1 MTDTKKAE
9 QALSDFAQGP
19 AQDAAELA
27 AQSFEQAG
35 ERIAQALERAARS
48 GEFSFR
54 NMASSISRDLAA
66 LAIQDLIIDPLQGA
80 LSGGSKSGGA
90 AQSPNPLNIVMNITG
105 VSDAGGFQKSLQKS
119 QGQISASLARAVA
132 QGQKFI

>member
-1 MTDTKKAE
+1 MIDTE
-9 QALSDFAQGP
+9 QAEKALSEFAEGP
-19 AQDAAELA
+19 AKDAAELA

-35 ERIAQALERAARS
+35 ERIAQALERAART

-54 NMASSISRDLAA
+54 DMAASISRDLAA
-66 LAIQDLIIDPLQGA
+66 LAIQELILEPLQAALGGA
-80 LSGGSKSGGA
+80 GKSGGSS
-90 AQSPNPLNIVMNITG
+90 QQQNPLNIVMNITG
-105 VSDAGGFQKSLQKS
+105 VNDASGFQKS

>member
-1 MTDTKKAE
+1 MIDTEKAE
-9 QALSDFAQGP
+9 QALNDFAEGP
-19 AQDAAELA
+19 AKDAADLA
-27 AQSFEQAG
+27 AQSFEQAS

-54 NMASSISRDLAA
+54 DMAAAITRDIAT
-66 LAIQDLIIDPLQGA
+66 LAIQELILDPLQAVLSGSA
-80 LSGGSKSGGA
+80 KSGGS
-90 AQSPNPLNIVMNITG
+90 AQSQNPLNIVMNISG
-105 VSDAGGFQKSLQKS
+105 VSDAGSFQKS

>member
-1 MTDTKKAE
+1 MSDTERAGKA
-9 QALSDFAQGP
+9 LTDFAQGP
-19 AQDAAELA
+19 AKDAADLA

-35 ERIAQALERAARS
+35 ERIAKALERAARS

-54 NMASSISRDLAA
+54 DMVAAITRDLAS
-66 LAIQDLIIDPLQGA
+66 LAIQELVIDPLSAA
-80 LSGGSKSGGA
+80 LSGGKSGA
-90 AQSPNPLNIVMNITG
+90 VSPAPNPLNIVMNITG
-105 VSDAGGFQKSLQKS
+105 VSDASSFQKS

>member
-1 MTDTKKAE
+1 MIDTDGAEKA
-9 QALSDFAQGP
+9 LTDFAEGP
-19 AQDAAELA
+19 AKDAAELA

-54 NMASSISRDLAA
+54 DMAAAISRDLAA
-66 LAIQDLIIDPLQGA
+66 LAIQELIIEPLQAVLAGGA
-80 LSGGSKSGGA
+80 KSGGA
-90 AQSPNPLNIVMNITG
+90 SQAANPLNIVMNITG
-105 VSDAGGFQKSLQKS
+105 VNDAGSFQKS

>member
-1 MTDTKKAE
+1 MIDTGQAE
-9 QALSDFAQGP
+9 KALSDFAEGP
-19 AQDAAELA
+19 AKDAAELA

-54 NMASSISRDLAA
+54 DMAAAITRDLAA
-66 LAIQDLIIDPLQGA
+66 LAIQELILEPLQAA
-80 LSGGSKSGGA
+80 LSGGGKSGGSS
-90 AQSPNPLNIVMNITG
+90 QQQNPLNIVMNITG
-105 VSDAGGFQKSLQKS
+105 VSDAGSFQKS

>member
-1 MTDTKKAE
+1 MIDTDKAGK
-9 QALSDFAQGP
+9 ALNDFADGP
-19 AQDAAELA
+19 AKNAADLA

-54 NMASSISRDLAA
+54 DMAASISRDLAA
-66 LAIQDLIIDPLQGA
+66 LAIQELIVEPLQDL
-80 LSGGSKSGGA
+80 LSGGAKTGSSS
-90 AQSPNPLNIVMNITG
+90 QSANPLNIVMNITG
-105 VSDAGGFQKSLQKS
+105 VSDAGAFQKS

>member
-1 MTDTKKAE
+1 MDETEKAGK
-9 QALSDFAQGP
+9 ALTDFAEGP
-19 AQDAAELA
+19 AKDAADLA

-35 ERIAQALERAARS
+35 DRIARALERAARS

-54 NMASSISRDLAA
+54 HMAAAISRDLAA
-66 LAIQDLIIDPLQGA
+66 LTIRELLLEPLSAG
-80 LSGGSKSGGA
+80 LSSGKPGGVA
-90 AQSPNPLNIVMNITG
+90 PTTNPLNIVMNITG
-105 VSDAGGFQKSLQKS
+105 VNDASSFQKSLQKS

>member
-1 MTDTKKAE
+1 MIDTNGAEKA
-9 QALSDFAQGP
+9 LTDFAEGP
-19 AQDAAELA
+19 AKDAAELA

-35 ERIAQALERAARS
+35 ERIAQALERAART

-54 NMASSISRDLAA
+54 DMAAAISRDLAA
-66 LAIQDLIIDPLQGA
+66 LAIQELILEPLQAA
-80 LSGGSKSGGA
+80 LSGGAKSGGS
-90 AQSPNPLNIVMNITG
+90 AQSQNPVNIVMNITG
-105 VSDAGGFQKSLQKS
+105 VSDANGFQKS

>member
-1 MTDTKKAE
+1 MDETEKAGK
-9 QALSDFAQGP
+9 ALTDFAQGP
-19 AQDAAELA
+19 AKDAADLA

-35 ERIAQALERAARS
+35 DRIARALERAARS

-54 NMASSISRDLAA
+54 DMAAAISRDLAG
-66 LAIQDLIIDPLQGA
+66 LAIRELLLDPL
-80 LSGGSKSGGA
+80 GA
-90 AQSPNPLNIVMNITG
+90 ALGGGKGNSAQTQNPLNIVMNITG
-105 VSDAGGFQKSLQKS
+105 VNDANSFQKSLQKS

>member
-1 MTDTKKAE
+1 MIDTDKASK
-9 QALSDFAQGP
+9 ALNDFADGP
-19 AQDAAELA
+19 AKDAADLA

-54 NMASSISRDLAA
+54 DMAASISRDLAA
-66 LAIQDLIIDPLQGA
+66 LAIQELILEPLQA
-80 LSGGSKSGGA
+80 VLSGGAKSGGPAQA
-90 AQSPNPLNIVMNITG
+90 ANPLNIVMNITG
-105 VSDAGGFQKSLQKS
+105 VSDASGFQKS

>member
-1 MTDTKKAE
+1 MIDTDGAE
-9 QALSDFAQGP
+9 KSLTDFAEGP
-19 AQDAAELA
+19 AKDAAELA

-35 ERIAQALERAARS
+35 ERIAQALERAART

-54 NMASSISRDLAA
+54 DMAASISRDLAA
-66 LAIQDLIIDPLQGA
+66 LAIQELILEPLQAALGGA
-80 LSGGSKSGGA
+80 KSGGSSQA
-90 AQSPNPLNIVMNITG
+90 VNPLNIVMNITG
-105 VSDAGGFQKSLQKS
+105 VSDAGSFQKS

>member
-1 MTDTKKAE
+1 MIDTDKASK
-9 QALSDFAQGP
+9 ALSDFADGP
-19 AQDAAELA
+19 AKDAADLA

-54 NMASSISRDLAA
+54 DMVASISRDLAA
-66 LAIQDLIIDPLQGA
+66 LAIQELIVDPLQDL
-80 LSGGSKSGGA
+80 LSGGTKPGSSS
-90 AQSPNPLNIVMNITG
+90 QSANPLNIVMNITG
-105 VSDAGGFQKSLQKS
+105 VNDAGSFQKS

>member
-1 MTDTKKAE
+1 MDDTEKAGK
-9 QALSDFAQGP
+9 ALDDFAKGP
-19 AQDAAELA
+19 AKDAADLA

-35 ERIAQALERAARS
+35 ERIARALESAARS

-54 NMASSISRDLAA
+54 DMAAAITRDLAS
-66 LAIQDLIIDPLQGA
+66 LAIQELVIDPLSA
-80 LSGGSKSGGA
+80 VLSSGRSGSVSQA
-90 AQSPNPLNIVMNITG
+90 TNPLNIVMNITG
-105 VSDAGGFQKSLQKS
+105 VNDASSFQKS

>member
-1 MTDTKKAE
+1 MDETERASQRAG
-9 QALSDFAQGP
+9 QALADFAEGP
-19 AQDAAELA
+19 ARDAADLA

-35 ERIAQALERAARS
+35 ERIARSLEQAARS

-54 NMASSISRDLAA
+54 DMAAAITRDLAS
-66 LAIQDLIIDPLQGA
+66 LAIRELLLEPLGA
-80 LSGGSKSGGA
+80 ALGGGQSGGA
-90 AQSPNPLNIVMNITG
+90 AQTANPLNIVMNITG
-105 VSDAGGFQKSLQKS
+105 VNDASSFQKS